1 MTNKKKG
8 SNVADLISSIMRLFN
23 EEDRADS
30 VNYPMILSMEKI
42 KHLKEI
48 QRYKIV
54 NGVAEAEGVTSET
67 TTEAEVEVTNETKAE
82 AEENGVP
89 SFWLNAMKIVL
100 AEEIMES
107 DEDVLKYLED
117 IECTT
122 IEDPKGLVLKFS
134 LKSNPNFY
142 DPYLEQTFHIWDRNF
157 LETRI
162 PVDTE

>member
-48 QRYKIV
+48 QEKHDDLLKIIAACKKSIQSYYTMRYKIV

-67 TTEAEVEVTNETKAE
+67 TTEAEVEVTNETKAD
-82 AEENGVP
+82 AEG
-89 SFWLNAMKIVL
+89 
-100 AEEIMES
+100 
-107 DEDVLKYLED
+107 
-117 IECTT
+117 
-122 IEDPKGLVLKFS
+122 
-134 LKSNPNFY
+134 SN
-142 DPYLEQTFHIWDRNF
+142 
-157 LETRI
+157 
-162 PVDTE
+162 